1 MLHCQPRPLITF
13 STHPSAVR
21 YDALLTRQKNKN
33 FQHPTFN
40 IMKFKYFF
48 LGIINAIAVF
58 NASAQ
63 TRYSSND
70 GMLHVDL
77 KKAIDIALDEN
88 PTVRVAEKEVELKVI
103 ADKEAW
109 QALLPEIAVTGT
121 LQHTLLAAEMK
132 LGGNSFKMG
141 KDNTNTVNVGAS
153 LNIPLFAPA
162 VYQNMK
168 LTKEDIKLAQEK
180 CRGSKLELINQVT
193 KAYYQAL
200 LAQDSYLVMKQ
211 SYETSKLNY
220 DIVSERERVG
230 KTSEYDKLSAEVQMR
245 AMNSSMVAAE
255 NGQNLAML
263 QLKVLRGVTANIR
276 LAIDDEL
283 ENYEPQI
290 VIPQILDQERQ
301 LIDNSVMRQFELNRN
316 LLERSYKIA
325 KASFLP
331 TVSFTLAGQ
340 YQSLYNDN
348 WELWNYDYVP
358 SASFTINVSVPIY
371 RASNWTRL
379 KTVKLQMAELEDNRT
394 NTLRN
399 LNMAAD
405 SYRTNMMSSL
415 AQVNSNSI
423 AVAQA
428 EKALSISNKRYE
440 VGRGTILEVNQS
452 QTALTQAQLTYNQ
465 SIYDYLINKSDF
477 DYTLGKETYLK

>member
-1 MLHCQPRPLITF
+1 MRTLLFVIMM
-13 STHPSAVR
+13 AVSV
-21 YDALLTRQKNKN
+21 LT
-33 FQHPTFN
+33 
-40 IMKFKYFF
+40 
-48 LGIINAIAVF
+48 
-58 NASAQ
+58 ASGQRTYA
-63 TRYSSND
+63 SHD

-77 KKAIDIALDEN
+77 QKAIAIALDEN
-88 PTVRVAEKEVELKVI
+88 PTIRVAEKEVELKVL
-103 ADKEAW
+103 ADEEAW
-109 QALLPEIAVTGT
+109 QALLPEIAVNGS

-132 LGGNSFKMG
+132 LGDNSFKMG
-141 KDNTNTVNVGAS
+141 RDNTNTVNIGAS
-153 LNIPLFAPA
+153 LNVPVFAPT

-180 CRGSKLELINQVT
+180 ARGSKLELINQVT

-200 LAQDSYLVMKQ
+200 LAKDSYQVMKK

-220 DIVSERERVG
+220 DVVSERERVG
-230 KTSEYDKLSAEVQMR
+230 KVSEYDKLSAEVQMR
-245 AMNSSMVAAE
+245 SMNSTMVSAE
-255 NGQNLAML
+255 NGETLALL
-263 QLKVLRGVTANIR
+263 QLKVLMGVTANIR
-276 LAIDDEL
+276 LAIDDRL
-283 ENYEPQI
+283 ENYESQL
-290 VIPQILDQERQ
+290 VIPELLDQERR
-301 LIDNSVMRQFELNRN
+301 LVDNSVMRQFALNQS
-316 LLERSYKIA
+316 LLERSYKVA
-325 KASFLP
+325 KAAFLP
-331 TVSFTLAGQ
+331 TVSFTLAAQ

-348 WELWNYDYVP
+348 WEFWNYDYSP

-371 RASNWTRL
+371 RASNWSRL
-379 KTVKLQMAELEDNRT
+379 KTIKLQMAELEDNRT

-405 SYRTNMMSSL
+405 SYKSNMMSSL

-465 SIYDYLINKSDF
+465 SIYDYLTNKSDF
-477 DYTLGKETYLK
+477 DYTLGRETYLK

>member
-1 MLHCQPRPLITF
+1 MTASVLN
-13 STHPSAVR
+13 V
-21 YDALLTRQKNKN
+21 
-33 FQHPTFN
+33 
-40 IMKFKYFF
+40 
-48 LGIINAIAVF
+48 
-58 NASAQ
+58 SAQ
-63 TRYSSND
+63 SAYTSND

-88 PTVRVAEKEVELKVI
+88 PTIRVAEKEVELKVL
-103 ADKEAW
+103 ADEEAW
-109 QALLPEIAVTGT
+109 QALLPEIAVNGS

-132 LGGNSFKMG
+132 LGDNSFKMG
-141 KDNTNTVNVGAS
+141 RDNTNTVNVGAS
-153 LNIPLFAPA
+153 LNVPVFAPT

-180 CRGSKLELINQVT
+180 ARGSKLELINQVT

-200 LAQDSYLVMKQ
+200 LAKDSYQVMKQ

-220 DIVSERERVG
+220 EVISERERVG
-230 KTSEYDKLSAEVQMR
+230 KVSEYDKLSAEVQMR
-245 AMNSSMVAAE
+245 SMNSSMVSAE
-255 NGQNLAML
+255 NGETLAML
-263 QLKVLRGVTANIR
+263 QLKVLMGVTANIR
-276 LAIDDEL
+276 LAIDDRL
-283 ENYEPQI
+283 ENYEPQL
-290 VIPQILDQERQ
+290 VIPQLLDQERQ
-301 LIDNSVMRQFELNRN
+301 LLDNSAMRQFDLSQSM
-316 LLERSYKIA
+316 LDRSYKVA
-325 KASFLP
+325 KAAFLP
-331 TVSFTLAGQ
+331 TVSFTLAAQ
-340 YQSLYNDN
+340 YQSLYNNN
-348 WELWNYDYVP
+348 WEFWNYSYSP
-358 SASFTINVSVPIY
+358 SASFTINVSIPIF
-371 RASNWTRL
+371 RASNWSRL
-379 KTVKLQMAELEDNRT
+379 KNIKLQMAELEDNRT

-465 SIYDYLINKSDF
+465 SIYDYLTNKSDF

>member
-1 MLHCQPRPLITF
+1 M
-13 STHPSAVR
+13 
-21 YDALLTRQKNKN
+21 
-33 FQHPTFN
+33 
-40 IMKFKYFF
+40 KYFL
-48 LGIINAIAVF
+48 LGILMTASVLT
-58 NASAQ
+58 ASAQ
-63 TRYSSND
+63 RNYTSND

-88 PTVRVAEKEVELKVI
+88 PTIRVAEKEVELKVL
-103 ADKEAW
+103 ADEEAW
-109 QALLPEIAVTGT
+109 QALLPEIAVNGS

-132 LGGNSFKMG
+132 LGDNSFKMG
-141 KDNTNTVNVGAS
+141 RDNTNTVNVGAS
-153 LNIPLFAPA
+153 LNVPVFAPT

-180 CRGSKLELINQVT
+180 ARGSKLELINQVT

-200 LAQDSYLVMKQ
+200 LAKDSYQVMKQ

-220 DIVSERERVG
+220 EIISERERVG
-230 KTSEYDKLSAEVQMR
+230 KVSEYDKLSAEVQMR
-245 AMNSSMVAAE
+245 SMNSSMVSAE
-255 NGQNLAML
+255 NGETLAML
-263 QLKVLRGVTANIR
+263 QLKVLMGVTANIR
-276 LAIDDEL
+276 LAIDDRL
-283 ENYEPQI
+283 ENYEPQL
-290 VIPQILDQERQ
+290 VIPQLLDQERQ
-301 LIDNSVMRQFELNRN
+301 LIDNSAMRQFDLSQS
-316 LLERSYKIA
+316 LLDRSYKVA
-325 KASFLP
+325 KAAFLP
-331 TVSFTLAGQ
+331 TVSFTLAAQ
-340 YQSLYNDN
+340 YQSLYNNN
-348 WELWNYDYVP
+348 WEFWNYNYSP

-371 RASNWTRL
+371 RASNWSRL
-379 KTVKLQMAELEDNRT
+379 KNIKLQMAELEDNRT

-465 SIYDYLINKSDF
+465 SIYDYLTNKSDF

>member
-1 MLHCQPRPLITF
+1 M
-13 STHPSAVR
+13 
-21 YDALLTRQKNKN
+21 
-33 FQHPTFN
+33 
-40 IMKFKYFF
+40 KYFL
-48 LGIINAIAVF
+48 LGILMTASVLT
-58 NASAQ
+58 ASAQ
-63 TRYSSND
+63 RNYTSND

-88 PTVRVAEKEVELKVI
+88 PTIRVAEKEVELKVL
-103 ADKEAW
+103 ADEEAW
-109 QALLPEIAVTGT
+109 QALLPEIAVNGS

-132 LGGNSFKMG
+132 LGDNSFKMG
-141 KDNTNTVNVGAS
+141 RDNTNTVNVGAS
-153 LNIPLFAPA
+153 LNVPVFAPT

-180 CRGSKLELINQVT
+180 ARGSKLELINQVT

-200 LAQDSYLVMKQ
+200 LAKDSYQVMKQ

-220 DIVSERERVG
+220 EIISERERVG
-230 KTSEYDKLSAEVQMR
+230 KVSEYDKLSAEVQMR
-245 AMNSSMVAAE
+245 SMNSSMVSAE
-255 NGQNLAML
+255 NGETLAML
-263 QLKVLRGVTANIR
+263 QLKVLMGVTANIR
-276 LAIDDEL
+276 LAIDDRL
-283 ENYEPQI
+283 ENYEPQL
-290 VIPQILDQERQ
+290 VIPQLLDQERQ
-301 LIDNSVMRQFELNRN
+301 LIDNSAMRQFDLSQS
-316 LLERSYKIA
+316 LLDRSYKVA
-325 KASFLP
+325 KAAFLP
-331 TVSFTLAGQ
+331 TVSFTLAAQ
-340 YQSLYNDN
+340 YQSLYNNN
-348 WELWNYDYVP
+348 WEFWNYNYSP

-371 RASNWTRL
+371 RASNWSRL
-379 KTVKLQMAELEDNRT
+379 KNIKLQMAELEDNRT

>member
-1 MLHCQPRPLITF
+1 MF
-13 STHPSAVR
+13 SV
-21 YDALLTRQKNKN
+21 LT
-33 FQHPTFN
+33 
-40 IMKFKYFF
+40 
-48 LGIINAIAVF
+48 
-58 NASAQ
+58 ASAQ
-63 TRYSSND
+63 QSYSSND
-70 GMLHVDL
+70 GMLHVNL
-77 KKAIDIALDEN
+77 QKAIAIALDEN
-88 PTVRVAEKEVELKVI
+88 PTIRVAEKEVELKVL
-103 ADKEAW
+103 ADEEAW
-109 QALLPEIAVTGT
+109 QALLPEIVVTGT

-141 KDNTNTVNVGAS
+141 QDNTNTVNVGAS
-153 LNIPLFAPA
+153 LNVPLFAPT

-180 CRGSKLELINQVT
+180 ARGSKLELINQVT

-200 LAQDSYLVMKQ
+200 LAKDSYLVMKQ

-220 DIVSERERVG
+220 DIISERERVG
-230 KTSEYDKLSAEVQMR
+230 KVSEYDKLSAEVQMR
-245 AMNSSMVAAE
+245 SMNSSMVSAE
-255 NGQNLAML
+255 NGETLAML
-263 QLKVLRGVTANIR
+263 QLKVLMGVTANIR
-276 LAIDDEL
+276 LAIDDRL
-283 ENYEPQI
+283 ENYESQL
-290 VIPQILDQERQ
+290 VIPQLLDQERQ
-301 LIDNSVMRQFELNRN
+301 LLDNSAMRQFDLNQSM
-316 LLERSYKIA
+316 LDRSYKVA
-325 KASFLP
+325 KAAFLP
-331 TVSFTLAGQ
+331 TVSFTLAAQ
-340 YQSLYNDN
+340 YQSLYNNN
-348 WELWNYDYVP
+348 WEFWNYSYSP
-358 SASFTINVSVPIY
+358 SASFTINVSVPIF
-371 RASNWTRL
+371 RASNWSNL
-379 KTVKLQMAELEDNRT
+379 KKIKLQMAELEDNRT

-465 SIYDYLINKSDF
+465 SIYDYLTSKSDF

>member
-1 MLHCQPRPLITF
+1 MRTF
-13 STHPSAVR
+13 LFGT
-21 YDALLTRQKNKN
+21 LLTVSAL
-33 FQHPTFN
+33 T
-40 IMKFKYFF
+40 
-48 LGIINAIAVF
+48 
-58 NASAQ
+58 ASAQ
-63 TRYSSND
+63 RSYTSND

-88 PTVRVAEKEVELKVI
+88 PTIRVAEKEVDLKVV
-103 ADKEAW
+103 ADEEAW
-109 QALLPEIAVTGT
+109 QALLPEISVNGS

-132 LGGNSFKMG
+132 LGNNSFKMG
-141 KDNTNTVNVGAS
+141 RDNTNTVNVGAS
-153 LNIPLFAPA
+153 LNVPIFAPT

-180 CRGSKLELINQVT
+180 ARGSKLDLINQVT

-200 LAQDSYLVMKQ
+200 LAKDSYLVMRQ

-220 DIVSERERVG
+220 EVISERERVG
-230 KTSEYDKLSAEVQMR
+230 KVSEYDKLSAEVQMR
-245 AMNSSMVAAE
+245 SMNSSMVSAE
-255 NGQNLAML
+255 NGQTLAML
-263 QLKVLRGVTANIR
+263 QLKVLMGVTANIR
-276 LAIDDEL
+276 LTIDDQL
-283 ENYEPQI
+283 ENYEPQL
-290 VIPQILDQERQ
+290 VIPQLLEQERQ
-301 LIDNSVMRQFELNRN
+301 LINNSAIRQLDLNQS
-316 LLERSYKIA
+316 LLDRSYKIA
-325 KASFLP
+325 KAAFLP
-331 TVSFTLAGQ
+331 TVSFTLAAQ
-340 YQSLYNDN
+340 YQSLYNTN
-348 WELWNYDYVP
+348 WEFWNYDYTP
-358 SASFTINVSVPIY
+358 SASFTINVSVPIFK
-371 RASNWTRL
+371 ASNWTRL
-379 KTVKLQMAELEDNRT
+379 KTIKLQMAELEDNRT

-405 SYRTNMMSSL
+405 SYKTNMMSSL

-465 SIYDYLINKSDF
+465 SIYDYLTNKSDF

>member
-1 MLHCQPRPLITF
+1 MTA
-13 STHPSAVR
+13 SV
-21 YDALLTRQKNKN
+21 LT
-33 FQHPTFN
+33 
-40 IMKFKYFF
+40 
-48 LGIINAIAVF
+48 
-58 NASAQ
+58 ASAQ
-63 TRYSSND
+63 RNYTSND

-88 PTVRVAEKEVELKVI
+88 PTIRVAEKEVELKVL
-103 ADKEAW
+103 ADEEAW
-109 QALLPEIAVTGT
+109 QALLPEIAVNGS

-132 LGGNSFKMG
+132 LGDNSFKMG
-141 KDNTNTVNVGAS
+141 RDNTNTVNVGAS
-153 LNIPLFAPA
+153 LNVPVFAPT

-180 CRGSKLELINQVT
+180 ARGSKLELINQVT

-200 LAQDSYLVMKQ
+200 LAKDSYQVMKQ

-220 DIVSERERVG
+220 EIISERERVG
-230 KTSEYDKLSAEVQMR
+230 KVSEYDKLSAEVQMR
-245 AMNSSMVAAE
+245 SMNSSMVSAE
-255 NGQNLAML
+255 NGETLAML
-263 QLKVLRGVTANIR
+263 QLKVLMGVTANIR
-276 LAIDDEL
+276 LAIDDRL
-283 ENYEPQI
+283 ENYEPQL
-290 VIPQILDQERQ
+290 VIPQLLDQERQ
-301 LIDNSVMRQFELNRN
+301 LIDNSAMRQFDLSQS
-316 LLERSYKIA
+316 LLDRSYKVA
-325 KASFLP
+325 KAAFLP
-331 TVSFTLAGQ
+331 TVSFTLAAQ
-340 YQSLYNDN
+340 YQSLYNNN
-348 WELWNYDYVP
+348 WEFWNYNYSP

-371 RASNWTRL
+371 RASNWSRL
-379 KTVKLQMAELEDNRT
+379 KNIKLQMAELEDNRT